1 MIRRTKSGYE
11 FCEVV
16 SLYGRFVPAWSEEF
30 RSACEAR
37 VILAKPREE
46 RPEFMQSIALRRGRT
61 DEERKIVFEALSGAV
76 TAEWD
81 WRKKQREATS

>member
-1 MIRRTKSGYE
+1 MIRRTRSGHE

-16 SLYGRFVPAWSEEF
+16 ALYGRMVPAWSEEY
-30 RSACEAR
+30 RAACEAR
-37 VILAKPREE
+37 VILEKPREE
-46 RPEFMQSIALRRGRT
+46 RPEFMQSIARRRGRT
-61 DEERKIVFEALSGAV
+61 DEEQKIVFDALSGAV